1 MMDWNRKDC
10 SASETI
16 KSITNILKSIGIET
30 YIISKNEC
38 EDYWYSYN
46 IGIQGLPGIYTNGK
60 GVSQEYA
67 MASALGEMMER
78 LENNILLG
86 QMFVQDE
93 EVTEDISD
101 EKLMNLYE
109 QNWNEYFVDDNCA
122 DKWKNFLRENK
133 SFRRIEVFERLG
145 DNKQKA
151 FPIDFIAYIN
161 GSNGACAGN
170 TREEALTQGLAEV
183 FERFVLKEIYFGN
196 GELQFPDIP
205 QEYFEKMNSYHLIK
219 NIEDKGYQV
228 RVKDLTLNGKV
239 PVLGLIIFDSKN
251 QKYKFSI
258 ASDLDID
265 ICLQR
270 CITETFQGRDINHTF
285 RRDMKKVLCDS
296 SISEKAWESCK
307 KTEYMR
313 NLISGEGKLPNK
325 LLVKEITENLK
336 LEPFFKSKKDN
347 RECLDKMYDLTK
359 DMGWEVWVKD
369 NSYLQ
374 FPAYRIYVKN
384 ITDAFVLPD
393 ENIIE
398 EIMAVYKLKKQLFH
412 VNSLA
417 KEELKELYYLIRKV
431 RAYPRYIM
439 RKNGLIS
446 FCGVIYNGSTYECDS
461 WDEMQFAIGLK
472 ADIPTEELIE
482 LNVERPELSKE
493 DKWKNFQKKY
503 NLYFIKD
510 DISSLLDKLI
520 SDLYGKSS
528 LPNLID
534 DIVFPTC
541 NNCSICPLK
550 KECAKDFV
558 SEIKKENQYGRSSI
572 AKNE

>member
-1 MMDWNRKDC
+1 
-10 SASETI
+10 
-16 KSITNILKSIGIET
+16 
-30 YIISKNEC
+30 
-38 EDYWYSYN
+38 
-46 IGIQGLPGIYTNGK
+46 
-60 GVSQEYA
+60 
-67 MASALGEMMER
+67 
-78 LENNILLG
+78 
-86 QMFVQDE
+86 
-93 EVTEDISD
+93 
-101 EKLMNLYE
+101 
-109 QNWNEYFVDDNCA
+109 
-122 DKWKNFLRENK
+122 
-133 SFRRIEVFERLG
+133 
-145 DNKQKA
+145 
-151 FPIDFIAYIN
+151 
-161 GSNGACAGN
+161 
-170 TREEALTQGLAEV
+170 
-183 FERFVLKEIYFGN
+183 
-196 GELQFPDIP
+196 
-205 QEYFEKMNSYHLIK
+205 
-219 NIEDKGYQV
+219 
-228 RVKDLTLNGKV
+228 
-239 PVLGLIIFDSKN
+239 
-251 QKYKFSI
+251 
-258 ASDLDID
+258 
-265 ICLQR
+265 
-270 CITETFQGRDINHTF
+270 
-285 RRDMKKVLCDS
+285 MKKVLCDS

-347 RECLDKMYDLTK
+347 RECLGKMYDLTK

-417 KEELKELYYLIRKV
+417 KEELKELYYLIKKV

-472 ADIPTEELIE
+472 ADSPTEEIIE

-493 DKWKNFQKKY
+493 DKWKNFQNKY